1 MCAHSNWGN
10 KRLGKPRNR
19 GIATGALILSA
30 LVGIIM
36 PLADTGIAS
45 AQAVERTLAT
55 PETDAAQQPD
65 NSQEETSAGAPEET
79 PAQPEGEAT
88 TPTPEAEVTAPKPEQ
103 PAKPATPAKPKSA
116 RAAVASNALSCVP
129 GDVYSISSAGQLQKV
144 TVNGKNGV
152 VESVGQAAGTGE
164 FNGLGIGDRGATA
177 YAYNRT
183 NTAGW
188 SQASNAN
195 TVYKFDPASGRW
207 SATQAKV
214 SLSSSDVTS
223 LVGGAVGPDGSYW
236 VGGFNAA
243 SGSTSANGGLYFQL
257 WRMAPG
263 SNSIE
268 PVGKIDLRN
277 LVSGETSRVGVN
289 GDFAFDTVG
298 NVYLVRGVGTQLQ
311 VFRLDKAKLD
321 AGSGYRAIAGAE
333 RVASGTAPF
342 SNTNGIAYDSSGR
355 LFIGAGTQ
363 LGYLQ
368 QEASGSWGSQN
379 VTLPWNSGFSTTDLA
394 TCSFPPTVKIQKD
407 LPDGRAFAN
416 DQFKLQLKSGNTVL
430 GEATTTGND
439 SGIQDEKVG
448 PVPVAIGA
456 SMSFTEV
463 AGNSS
468 TDLKNY
474 VTSWECLLDGRVL
487 WSDKSLGTS
496 FTMPAE
502 AAGKE
507 ILCTIKNSL
516 MDVSKTAIGADGKD
530 LPSGTPVDEN
540 GVVGYKLTFD
550 NRAGTNPA
558 VVNYR
563 DYLADV
569 LDDATFY
576 NPTSQQRTTS
586 PVITLSGTGL
596 THAWSA
602 ADKWLTIGGTVPA
615 KQMLTL
621 TMYVKVKENADA
633 TAERQAATS
642 PQGFFLRN
650 KLARGTD
657 PKPPTDCVPG
667 LCVENPIDAW
677 TVAKSS
683 LPASGARLHK
693 GGNAHYKITATK
705 LTGTT
710 TLNDLVLTDDVTH
723 VFKTAG
729 WAPDA
734 AVPSGA
740 KKHGVYLFNA
750 DGRTI
755 GLNGQPNTSSADTY
769 APVQDVAAPKQVDG
783 RWIVTS
789 GPALKVPAQAVSA
802 EMWFAVQAAES
813 PAGIPDPK
821 IWQGAGNAP
830 TTGWTFVNYA
840 TGIAKGSQGNVF
852 APNAC
857 VTGKNVPNTAL
868 DPKSTTP
875 ADAQFPAQCQVRHEL
890 SQNYFTIRKDA
901 GGAGLERYA
910 DDVIPGTTE
919 KWDPDSTG
927 LWNMVGHKF
936 EVRNDVAGKPSA
948 YPAVELCRTDY
959 AADGWNGAWVS
970 STRAADAGA
979 WDFGQ
984 NSKTLQKL
992 IDWNTMNPDN
1002 QKPLCGTIYPIADG
1016 GQAGR
1021 WRSENLSAGNF
1032 WLVETQAPNQQ
1043 RSTDGKHVRD
1053 VTGVQR
1059 LSQPMQF
1066 TIWPEADGPA
1076 NGQSMQGRGQL
1087 DVSNGKGGVL
1097 DRCNPGETNPET
1109 GEITKG
1115 GTVAERPTACVNPTG
1130 YLMLVKDP
1138 APVPLPMTGGQWL
1151 PIVLGG
1157 GVAALIAALA
1167 GAVWWRRR
1175 ADREPARAGRH
1186 AA

>member
-1 MCAHSNWGN
+1 MTS
-10 KRLGKPRNR
+10 
-19 GIATGALILSA
+19 ALVLSA
-30 LVGIIM
+30 LVGIVM
-36 PLADTGIAS
+36 PLGDTAIAS
-45 AQAVERTLAT
+45 AQAVERTQAT
-55 PETDAAQQPD
+55 PD
-65 NSQEETSAGAPEET
+65 AGAAESAREATAEPAPEAPDAEA
-79 PAQPEGEAT
+79 PENPEGEALKPAPET
-88 TPTPEAEVTAPKPEQ
+88 DVPAPKTEVPAPEDEVPAPEAEQ
-103 PAKPATPAKPKSA
+103 PAKPTPPAKPKSA
-116 RAAVASNALSCVP
+116 RAAVAPNALSCLP
-129 GDVYSISSAGQLQKV
+129 GDVYSISGAGQLQKV
-144 TVNGKNGV
+144 VVNGTNGT
-152 VESVGQAAGTGE
+152 VEAVGQSAGTGE
-164 FNGLGIGDRGATA
+164 FNGLGIGDRGAA
-177 YAYNRT
+177 IYAYNRT
-183 NTAGW
+183 NTANAW
-188 SQASNAN
+188 QTNNAN
-195 TVYKFDPASGRW
+195 TVYKFDPARGGW

-214 SLSSSDVTS
+214 SLTSSDVTS

-243 SGSTSANGGLYFQL
+243 SDRWTANGGQYFQL
-257 WRMAPG
+257 WKMKPG
-263 SNSIE
+263 SNTIE
-268 PVGKIDLRN
+268 PAGKIDLRG
-277 LVSGETSRVGVN
+277 LVSGQTTQVGVN

-321 AGSGYRAIAGAE
+321 SGRAYQAISGAE
-333 RVASGTAPF
+333 LVASGNAPF
-342 SNTNGIAYDSSGR
+342 SNTNGIAYDSSGK

-363 LGYLQ
+363 LAYLQ
-368 QEASGSWGSQN
+368 QEASGRWGSLN
-379 VTLPWNSGFSTTDLA
+379 VTLPRNSGFSTTDLA

-430 GEATTTGND
+430 GEATTKGNS

-474 VTSWECLLDGRVL
+474 VTSWECLLDGKVL
-487 WSDKSLGTS
+487 WGDKSLGTS

-550 NRAGTNPA
+550 NRAGANPA
-558 VVNYR
+558 AVNYR

-569 LDDATFY
+569 LDDGTFY
-576 NPTSQQRTTS
+576 NPSTGQRVAT
-586 PVITLSGTGL
+586 PVIALSGPGL
-596 THAWSA
+596 THTWSP

-621 TMYVKVKENADA
+621 TVHVKVKDNTDA
-633 TAERQAATS
+633 TAERQGATS
-642 PQGFFLRN
+642 QQGFFLRN
-650 KLARGTD
+650 KLARGTE
-657 PKPPTDCVPG
+657 PQPPTDCAPG
-667 LCVENPIDAW
+667 LCVENPINAW
-677 TVAKSS
+677 TVTKSS

-750 DGRTI
+750 EGRTV
-755 GLNGQPNTSSADTY
+755 GLNGQPNTANADTY
-769 APVQDVAAPKQVDG
+769 APVQDVAAPKQVSG
-783 RWIVTS
+783 RWLVTS

-813 PAGIPDPK
+813 PAGTPDPA
-821 IWQGAGNAP
+821 IWQGAGNTP

-840 TGIAKGSQGNVF
+840 TGMAKGSQGTVF

-857 VTGKNVPNTAL
+857 VTGENVPNTAL

-875 ADAQFPAQCQVRHEL
+875 ADTQFPAQCQVRHEL

-901 GGAGLERYA
+901 AGAGLARYA
-910 DDVIPGTTE
+910 DDLIPGTAE

-959 AADGWNGAWVS
+959 AADGWAGAWVS
-970 STRAADAGA
+970 GTRAADAGA

-1002 QKPLCGTIYPIADG
+1002 QKPLCGTIYPISEG

-1053 VTGVQR
+1053 IAGVQR

-1066 TIWPEADGPA
+1066 SIWPEADGPSD
-1076 NGQSMQGRGQL
+1076 GQSMQGRGQL
-1087 DVSNGKGGVL
+1087 DVGNGSGGYL
-1097 DRCNPGETNPET
+1097 DRCNPGQQDPKT
-1109 GEITKG
+1109 GEFLPG

-1138 APVPLPMTGGQWL
+1138 VPVPLPLTGGIGPWL
-1151 PIVLGG
+1151 LWGG
-1157 GVAALIAALA
+1157 GGLALLVASVGI
-1167 GAVWWRRR
+1167 VWWRVRW
-1175 ADREPARAGRH
+1175 PASPRH

>member
-1 MCAHSNWGN
+1 
-10 KRLGKPRNR
+10 
-19 GIATGALILSA
+19 
-30 LVGIIM
+30 M

-65 NSQEETSAGAPEET
+65 HSQEETSAGAPEET

-88 TPTPEAEVTAPKPEQ
+88 TPVPEAEVTAPKPEQ

-116 RAAVASNALSCVP
+116 RAAVASNALSCVA
-129 GDVYSISSAGQLQKV
+129 GNIYSVSSNGQLQQIVVSGATGTV
-144 TVNGKNGV
+144 TNEGTRAS
-152 VESVGQAAGTGE
+152 SVSS
-164 FNGLGIGDRGATA
+164 FNGLGIGDQGRAVYAYERSSSSNNTVYRYDIDTKTWRTA
-177 YAYNRT
+177 YAR
-183 NTAGW
+183 GF
-188 SQASNAN
+188 SASAAN
-195 TVYKFDPASGRW
+195 
-207 SATQAKV
+207 
-214 SLSSSDVTS
+214 VTS
-223 LVGGAVGPDGSYW
+223 LVGGAVDPQGRYW
-236 VGGFNAA
+236 AGGFN
-243 SGSTSANGGLYFQL
+243 SDGNFQL
-257 WRMAPG
+257 WATNAAGTAMEQRGAVDLLNRG
-263 SNSIE
+263 WNTSN
-268 PVGKIDLRN
+268 G
-277 LVSGETSRVGVN
+277 N
-289 GDFAFDTVG
+289 GDMAFDTLG
-298 NVYLVRGVGTQLQ
+298 NLYVVRGNNSSTALD
-311 VFRLDKAKLD
+311 VFRVD
-321 AGSGYRAIAGAE
+321 AANLASS
-333 RVASGTAPF
+333 SGTRAVRVTAKENTSSSPF
-342 SNTNGIAYDSSGR
+342 AGVNGIAYDAQGKLYVGGSSGGSSSIGYMDLPLAANAKPQSVR
-355 LFIGAGTQ
+355 LTGT
-363 LGYLQ
+363 L
-368 QEASGSWGSQN
+368 
-379 VTLPWNSGFSTTDLA
+379 STTDLA

-667 LCVENPIDAW
+667 LCVENPINAW

-852 APNAC
+852 APNVC
-857 VTGKNVPNTAL
+857 VTGKNVPDTAL

>member
-1 MCAHSNWGN
+1 M
-10 KRLGKPRNR
+10 GKPRNG
-19 GIATGALILSA
+19 GILLSA
-30 LVGIIM
+30 LALSALIGMVM
-36 PLADTGIAS
+36 PIGDTAIAS
-45 AQAVERTLAT
+45 AHAAEQTQAT
-55 PETDAAQQPD
+55 PDETAVTPGTSGEPGDLRDGETTVLPEEEPAQQDPD
-65 NSQEETSAGAPEET
+65 AEPV
-79 PAQPEGEAT
+79 QPGD
-88 TPTPEAEVTAPKPEQ
+88 Q
-103 PAKPATPAKPKSA
+103 LAKPKA
-116 RAAVASNALSCVP
+116 PVTPRAPAAPRAAAQNALTCLP
-129 GDVYSISSAGQLQKV
+129 GNVFGVSGAGQLQQITTNGNRGTV
-144 TVNGKNGV
+144 TN
-152 VESVGQAAGTGE
+152 VGASFGSGE
-164 FNGLGIGDRGATA
+164 FNGLGIGSGGTA
-177 YAYNRT
+177 VYAYNRS
-183 NTAGW
+183 NTARPNTP
-188 SQASNAN
+188 SNAN
-195 TVYKFDPASGRW
+195 TVYRFDPAAGRW
-207 SATQAKV
+207 NSTPARIDTANTGV
-214 SLSSSDVTS
+214 SS
-223 LVGGAVGPDGSYW
+223 LVGGAVDPSGKYW
-236 VGGFNAA
+236 AGGFTTAK
-243 SGSTSANGGLYFQL
+243 GVNGNFQL
-257 WRMAPG
+257 WAMNDAGTAMERRGQLDLVTRGWHA
-263 SNSIE
+263 SN
-268 PVGKIDLRN
+268 G
-277 LVSGETSRVGVN
+277 N
-289 GDFAFDTVG
+289 GDFAFDTLG
-298 NVYLVRGVGTQLQ
+298 NLFLVRGVGKTVS
-311 VFRLDKAKLD
+311 VFRVD
-321 AGSGYRAIAGAE
+321 AADLSRGTGAGAIK
-333 RVASGTAPF
+333 VAALVSQSQTMGDDPIT
-342 SNTNGIAYDSSGR
+342 NINGIAYDSEGK
-355 LFIGAGTQ
+355 LF
-363 LGYLQ
+363 LGNASRVAYLPLPVQ
-368 QEASGSWGSQN
+368 SQSASPTE
-379 VTLPWNSGFSTTDLA
+379 VTLSGTPATLSSTDLA

-416 DQFKLQLKSGNTVL
+416 DQFKLQLKSGSTVL
-430 GEATTTGND
+430 GEATTTGNG
-439 SGIQDEKVG
+439 SGIQTENVG

-474 VTSWECLLDGRVL
+474 VTSWECLLDGKVL
-487 WSDKSLGTS
+487 WGDKSLGTS

-540 GVVGYKLTFD
+540 GVVGYKLAFD
-550 NRAGTNPA
+550 NRAGANPA
-558 VVNYR
+558 AVNYR

-576 NPTSQQRTTS
+576 NTSTGQRVAT
-586 PVITLSGTGL
+586 PVIALSGAGL
-596 THAWSA
+596 THTWSA

-621 TMYVKVKENADA
+621 TVYVKVKENTDA
-633 TAERQAATS
+633 AAERQGATS

-650 KLARGTD
+650 KLARGTN
-657 PKPPTDCVPG
+657 PQPPTDCVPG
-667 LCVENPIDAW
+667 LCVENPINAW
-677 TVAKSS
+677 TVTKSS

-740 KKHGVYLFNA
+740 RKHGVYLFNA
-750 DGRTI
+750 DGRSV
-755 GLNGQPNTSSADTY
+755 GLDGQPNTSNADTF
-769 APVQDVAAPKQVDG
+769 APVQDVAAPKQVNG
-783 RWIVTS
+783 RWLVTS
-789 GPALKVPAQAVSA
+789 GPALKLPPQAVSA

-813 PAGIPDPK
+813 PAGIPDPS

-840 TGIAKGSQGNVF
+840 TGMAKGSRGAGF

-857 VTGKNVPNTAL
+857 VTGGNVPNTAL

-901 GGAGLERYA
+901 AGAGLERYA
-910 DDVIPGTTE
+910 DDLIPGTTE

-959 AADGWNGAWVS
+959 AADGWTGAWVS

-1002 QKPLCGTIYPIADG
+1002 QKPLCGTLYPISEG

-1032 WLVETQAPNQQ
+1032 WLVETRAPNQQ

-1053 VTGVQR
+1053 ISGVQR
-1059 LSQPMQF
+1059 LSRPMQF
-1066 TIWPEADGPA
+1066 SIWPEADGPA
-1076 NGQSMQGRGQL
+1076 SGQSMRGRGQL
-1087 DVSNGKGGVL
+1087 DVGNGSGSYL
-1097 DRCNPGETNPET
+1097 DRCNPGQQDPKT
-1109 GEITKG
+1109 GEFLPG

-1138 APVPLPMTGGQWL
+1138 APVPLPLTGGAGPWL
-1151 PIVLGG
+1151 LWGG
-1157 GVAALIAALA
+1157 GGLALLVAAV
-1167 GAVWWRRR
+1167 GTVWWRVRR
-1175 ADREPARAGRH
+1175 PVTPRH

>member
-1 MCAHSNWGN
+1 
-10 KRLGKPRNR
+10 
-19 GIATGALILSA
+19 
-30 LVGIIM
+30 M
-36 PLADTGIAS
+36 PLADTGIVS
-45 AQAVERTLAT
+45 AQAVERSLAT

-65 NSQEETSAGAPEET
+65 DAQETAPAAPDETTKQTEDG
-79 PAQPEGEAT
+79 AT
-88 TPTPEAEVTAPKPEQ
+88 TPAPTDETAPKPEQ
-103 PAKPATPAKPKSA
+103 PVQPATPAKPKSA
-116 RAAVASNALSCVP
+116 RAAVASNALSCVA
-129 GDVYSISSAGQLQKV
+129 GNIYSVSANGQLQRVVVSGATGTV
-144 TVNGKNGV
+144 TNEGARLT
-152 VESVGQAAGTGE
+152 SVSS
-164 FNGLGIGDRGATA
+164 FNGLGIGDQGRAVYAYERSSSSNNVVYSYDIDTKSWKRA
-177 YAYNRT
+177 YAN
-183 NTAGW
+183 GF
-188 SQASNAN
+188 SASA
-195 TVYKFDPASGRW
+195 AS
-207 SATQAKV
+207 
-214 SLSSSDVTS
+214 VTS
-223 LVGGAVGPDGSYW
+223 LVGGAVDPQGRYW
-236 VGGFNAA
+236 AGGFNS
-243 SGSTSANGGLYFQL
+243 SGNFQL
-257 WRMAPG
+257 WATNAAGTAMEQRGA
-263 SNSIE
+263 
-268 PVGKIDLRN
+268 VDLY
-277 LVSGETSRVGVN
+277 SRGWNATNGN
-289 GDFAFDTVG
+289 GDMAFDTLG
-298 NVYLVRGVGTQLQ
+298 NLYVVRGNNSSTALD
-311 VFRLDKAKLD
+311 VFRVD
-321 AGSGYRAIAGAE
+321 AANLANS
-333 RVASGTAPF
+333 SGTRAVRVTAKENTSSSPF
-342 SNTNGIAYDSSGR
+342 AGVNGIAYDAQGKLYVGGSSGS
-355 LFIGAGTQ
+355 TSS
-363 LGYLQ
+363 LGYMDLPLAANAKPQ
-368 QEASGSWGSQN
+368 SVRLTG
-379 VTLPWNSGFSTTDLA
+379 TLNTTDLA

-439 SGIQDEKVG
+439 SGIQDETVG

-463 AGNSS
+463 AGNQT

-474 VTSWECLLDGRVL
+474 VTSWECLLDGNVL
-487 WSDKSLGTS
+487 WSEKSLGTS

-516 MDVSKTAIGADGKD
+516 MDVSKTAVGADGKD

-550 NRAGTNPA
+550 NRAGENPA

-569 LDDATFY
+569 LDDATFF
-576 NPTSQQRTTS
+576 NRATGQRTTT
-586 PVITLSGTGL
+586 PVVELSGTGL

-602 ADKWLTIGGTVPA
+602 ADKWLTIGGTVQA

-621 TMYVKVKENADA
+621 TVYVKVKENADA
-633 TAERQAATS
+633 TAERQGATS

-667 LCVENPIDAW
+667 LCVENPINAW
-677 TVAKSS
+677 TVTKSS

-750 DGRTI
+750 AGRTV
-755 GLNGQPNTSSADTY
+755 GLNGQPNTSSPDTY
-769 APVQDVAAPKQVDG
+769 APVQDVAAPKQVNG

-789 GPALKVPAQAVSA
+789 GAALKVPAQAVSA

-813 PAGIPDPK
+813 PAGIPDPA
-821 IWQGAGNAP
+821 IWQGVGNAP

-840 TGIAKGSQGNVF
+840 TGMAKGSQGGDF

-857 VTGKNVPNTAL
+857 VTGKNVPNTGL
-868 DPKSTTP
+868 DPKSTAP

-901 GGAGLERYA
+901 AGAGLERYA
-910 DDVIPGTTE
+910 DDLIPGTTE

-970 STRAADAGA
+970 NTRAADAGT

-984 NSKTLQKL
+984 NSKTLQKI

-1002 QKPLCGTIYPIADG
+1002 QKPLCGTIYPITDG

-1021 WRSENLSAGNF
+1021 WRSENLSAGSF
-1032 WLVETQAPNQQ
+1032 WLVETQAPQQQ

-1053 VTGVQR
+1053 IAGVQR
-1059 LSQPMQF
+1059 LAQPVPF

-1087 DVSNGKGGVL
+1087 DVTGGTGGVL
-1097 DRCNPGETNPET
+1097 DRCNPGETNPAT

-1138 APVPLPMTGGQWL
+1138 APVPLPMTGGLWL
-1151 PIVLGG
+1151 PVVLGG
-1157 GVAALIAALA
+1157 GVAVLVAALA